1 MESIGQS
8 RDGLVKSDLGEHKN
22 KYVISLFGAEIE
34 RKKAES

>member
-22 KYVISLFGAEIE
+22 VISLFGAEIE